1 MSAISALQAQ
11 NPNESPQS
19 EEAAPTTYEDFV
31 SLHYGVAV
39 GLMERIEDLGHAF
52 KCLSDANAL
61 HIRVC
66 GAPSSEALYNMSCC
80 LLRAAD
86 VQLRGG
92 PSHRDVSPGLP
103 PATPGALGLAD
114 ARLDLGLG
122 LLETAVDAGYT
133 DAGKLETDPDMRI
146 ARELRPERF
155 SAALM
160 WAQARA
166 LVPSPTDR
174 PATPSAA

>member
-1 MSAISALQAQ
+1 MQAP
-11 NPNESPQS
+11 NPNESPHL
-19 EEAAPTTYEDFV
+19 EEQPATYEAFA

-39 GLMERIEDLGHAF
+39 GLMERVEDLGHAF

-86 VQLRGG
+86 TQLRCG

-103 PATPGALGLAD
+103 PATPGALGLVD

-122 LLETAVDAGYT
+122 LLEAAVDAGYT
-133 DAGKLETDPDMRI
+133 DAGKLEEDPDIRV

-166 LVPSPTDR
+166 LVPSPMDR
-174 PATPSAA
+174 PTTPSTA